1 MSLLNDIFSL
11 RRMNDLRSDALWPST
26 ITPFFTVTAAASSI
40 DEGSAL
46 TVNVTGLNI
55 PNGTYYWTINL
66 NAGDFGTSSGSF
78 TVTSNA
84 GSFTVTPTADTT
96 LEGAETFTLSIR
108 SGSTSGIV
116 LATTSTITINDTSTS
131 PVAGDSFGGGY
142 YVGKMSI
149 NGNGVATHHL
159 VIAAASTI
167 QTTLSWDNT
176 VTGNSGTATYISS
189 DINGPSNSSSLSA
202 LGSKYESA
210 QYCENLNSGGYTDW
224 YLPAIQELQMCYY
237 YLKPSTTSNHNYGTS
252 YGGPN
257 PYAVSPQ
264 PQNTSYTSG
273 SPPRT
278 SSEAFQL
285 GGSQSFGEQTYY
297 SSSEGV
303 GLDVYNRL
311 TVQTV
316 YFSDGSQS
324 STNKSQSWSS
334 GVRTRAVRRIAI

>member
-1 MSLLNDIFSL
+1 MSLLNDIFTL
-11 RRMNDLRSDALWPST
+11 RRMNDLRADALWPST

-131 PVAGDSFGGGY
+131 PLAGSEYGGGY

-159 VIAAASTI
+159 VVAPNYTS
-167 QTTLSWDNT
+167 QTSLSWDNT
-176 VTGNSGTATYISS
+176 VTGNSGTATGINNL
-189 DINGPSNSSSLSA
+189 INGPSNTTSLASN
-202 LGSKYESA
+202 SKHQAA
-210 QYCENLNSGGYTDW
+210 QYCENLTTNGYTDW
-224 YLPAIQELQMCYY
+224 YLPAIRELEICYY
-237 YLKPSTTSNHNYGTS
+237 YLKPDTTANHTYGAS

-257 PYAVSPQ
+257 AYAVSPQ
-264 PQNTSYTSG
+264 PINTEYSSGNPGQTSATNF
-273 SPPRT
+273 RT
-278 SSEAFQL
+278 GGSEAFAL
-285 GGSQSFGEQTYY
+285 DTYY
-297 SSSEGV
+297 SSSEVIGIDI
-303 GLDVYNRL
+303 LQRL
-311 TVQTV
+311 QVQTV
-316 YFSDGSQS
+316 WFADGSNS
-324 STNKSQSWSS
+324 GSNKSQSQA
-334 GVRTRAVRRIAI
+334 VIRTRAVRRVPI